1 MIASSEPLS
10 NLIDVS
16 QLRSIHIRLW
26 WIRLDRHA
34 KPDEWLRWMY
44 AIFQE
49 FAQWHRMEEATFEIF
64 YASDFTV
71 YTNDWAALD
80 AVLGT
85 IQSLRKVHLRLDN
98 YDVARARWR
107 HLKEY
112 PSSLEDD
119 TKSVLPALAK
129 RKILFVEV
137 RLSSSCSRLL
147 LKLSYLS
154 QSRLLLIFPTN
165 GIGYALL
172 AFGHTIAWYTTHTY
186 DGAWI

>member
-1 MIASSEPLS
+1 
-10 NLIDVS
+10 
-16 QLRSIHIRLW
+16 
-26 WIRLDRHA
+26 
-34 KPDEWLRWMY
+34 MY

-112 PSSLEDD
+112 PSSPWGRHEERF
-119 TKSVLPALAK
+119 T
-129 RKILFVEV
+129 
-137 RLSSSCSRLL
+137 
-147 LKLSYLS
+147 
-154 QSRLLLIFPTN
+154 
-165 GIGYALL
+165 GIGEKKDS
-172 AFGHTIAWYTTHTY
+172 FR
-186 DGAWI
+186 